1 MVESAIDPMAVPA
14 RPGLP
19 ADSSPELAER
29 IAHVWRDFWVDHPV
43 GNQVLTHLQA
53 LYDRPRTHRPP
64 CCTIYGDTNSGKSH
78 IALKFARDHKAPELK
93 AEEQAYMPVVMVTN
107 PPHGDLR
114 GFYTA
119 ILNRIGAPFPPST
132 RMDRL
137 LEQMLGHLQRLG
149 TRMLI
154 VDEIQHILAGK
165 VDQRTM
171 FMNCLKY
178 LSNELQIP
186 VVAVGTL
193 GALRTLYTDP
203 QLANRFEAVPVPRW
217 QADQDYAVFLTRLAA
232 QMGLEKRSEFRR
244 KDIVTRFHTMTEG
257 LTGETRKLMGAAA
270 ETAVRSGCEVIDLET
285 LDAAPW
291 TPPHNRRKD
300 I

>member
-1 MVESAIDPMAVPA
+1 MVEPAIDPAAGTGRLAML
-14 RPGLP
+14 G
-19 ADSSPELAER
+19 DTSTELAER
-29 IAHVWRDFWVDHPV
+29 ILHIWRDFWVDYPV
-43 GNQVLTHLQA
+43 GNQVLAHLQS
-53 LYDRPRTHRPP
+53 LYERPRTHRPP

-78 IALKFARDHKAPELK
+78 IALKFARDHKVPELK

-119 ILNRIGAPFPPST
+119 TLNRIGAPFAPST
-132 RMDRL
+132 RLDRL
-137 LEQMLGHLQRLG
+137 LEQMLGHLTRLR

-193 GALRTLYTDP
+193 GALRTLYSDP
-203 QLANRFEAVPVPRW
+203 QLANRFESTPVPRW
-217 QADQDYAVFLTRLAA
+217 EANQDYAVFLTRLAA

-244 KDIVTRFHTMTEG
+244 RDIVIRFHAMTEG
-257 LTGETRKLMGAAA
+257 LTGETRKLMGCAA
-270 ETAVRSGCEVIDLET
+270 ETAIRSGREIIDPET
-285 LDAAPW
+285 LEATPW
-291 TPPHNRRKD
+291 LRPGERKKGL
-300 I
+300 